1 MVRVERVS
9 WCVLVLFLLCGLPT
23 TVPAAGLQISPISL
37 SVPAD
42 RKATEIW
49 LRNNGQ
55 DVVHAQ
61 VRVYRWSQAQGE
73 DVLTPDNALIASP
86 PMVEIP
92 AGKQQLVRLV
102 RVGLLAKP
110 AAVERSYRL
119 LVDELPVQ
127 HQETSETSLRF
138 VFRYSVPVF
147 IAGTAEQKPELD
159 WQVEISAGRAWL
171 VVRNTGTRHA
181 QLADIAF
188 APPHGTAMVVLPGL
202 AGYVLPGQYRRFKL
216 SLPPSAFARG
226 GVFSGRAN
234 GAEVSTRIEPV
245 TR

>member
-1 MVRVERVS
+1 MVRVERVP
-9 WCVLVLFLLCGLPT
+9 WCVLVLLLLCGLPV

-42 RKATEIW
+42 SRATEIW
-49 LRNNGQ
+49 LRNNGEA
-55 DVVHAQ
+55 VVHAQ
-61 VRVYRWSQAQGE
+61 VRVYRWSQSGGE
-73 DVLTPDNALIASP
+73 DVLTPDNQLIASP

-110 AAVERSYRL
+110 AAAERSYRL

-147 IAGTAEQKPELD
+147 IVGTAKQKPELD
-159 WQVEISAGRAWL
+159 WQVEVSAGNAWL
-171 VVRNTGTRHA
+171 VVRNAGTRHA
-181 QLADIAF
+181 QLADRKS
-188 APPHGTAMVVLPGL
+188 VV
-202 AGYVLPGQYRRFKL
+202 
-216 SLPPSAFARG
+216 
-226 GVFSGRAN
+226 
-234 GAEVSTRIEPV
+234 
-245 TR
+245 